1 MCSFVYAFYF
11 IGHIRHKIVRGGGG
25 MSHFEVEKV
34 ITSFSE
40 NILGWK
46 VIDILDDILH
56 QGVAVLFIINV
67 R

>member
-1 MCSFVYAFYF
+1 MCSFAHAFYF
-11 IGHIRHKIVRGGGG
+11 NGHIKQIIVRGGWDI
-25 MSHFEVEKV
+25 SPFKVEKV

-46 VIDILDDILH
+46 VNDILDDILH
-56 QGVAVLFIINV
+56 QGVVVLFIINV